1 MPPRGR
7 TLAEARFDDKLR
19 TYLFLQGALICVA
32 TVVGILALPFWVL
45 LGGRWARRYWEHLA
59 CTLTDRALVVKKGI
73 WFRSENTVPLDRIQD
88 VSIRHGPFLDWLG
101 LATMRVDTAGA
112 GAAGQGSINLTGVV
126 DTVGFRDRVLEARDR
141 SAGYRD
147 DGEVEEEGG
156 SPVTARSGDE
166 TGRPGP
172 GASADATAVLTD
184 IRDSLVRI
192 EGLLARDRE

>member
-19 TYLFLQGALICVA
+19 TYLFLQGVALCVG
-32 TVVGILALPFWVL
+32 TIVGILALPFWLL

-126 DTVGFRDRVLEARDR
+126 DTVSFRDRVLEARDR

-147 DGEVEEEGG
+147 DEEVEVEPGPPARGG
-156 SPVTARSGDE
+156 PGDA
-166 TGRPGP
+166 TGRLEPGS
-172 GASADATAVLTD
+172 SADATALLAD

-192 EGLLARDRE
+192 EGLLAPDRE